1 MAANKDIFKE
11 IFEEKLQA
19 FVKSK
24 NDDLNKHDG
33 FNGGG
38 YLKIRLYSA
47 EIIKEF
53 SNEVLFPALGISVD
67 PINKETIK

>member
-19 FVKSK
+19 FVGSK
-24 NDDLNKHDG
+24 NNDLNKH
-33 FNGGG
+33 NGLNGEG

>member
-1 MAANKDIFKE
+1 MNKDIFKE

-24 NDDLNKHDG
+24 NVKLNKHTG
-33 FNGGG
+33 FNGSG
-38 YLKIRLYSA
+38 YLKIRVYSA

-53 SNEVLFPALGISVD
+53 SDEVLLPALESIID
-67 PINKETIK
+67 AINKKTIK

>member
-1 MAANKDIFKE
+1 MAANKDIFRE

-24 NDDLNKHDG
+24 NDDLNKHNG

-38 YLKIRLYSA
+38 YVRTRLYSA

-53 SNEVLFPALGISVD
+53 SYEVLLPALGIIVD